1 MFYLYW
7 TKGKMIECIEEL
19 KVICKPKTR
28 DNHFEKCVCVWE
40 RTNMYNATQLDRDRI
55 HCIYNIN
62 GKIGI
67 DQAKKALL
75 YLLIYSSI
83 AKC

>member
-1 MFYLYW
+1 M
-7 TKGKMIECIEEL
+7 
-19 KVICKPKTR
+19 
-28 DNHFEKCVCVWE
+28 CVYVWE

-55 HCIYNIN
+55 HCICNIN